1 MQTSDKNV
9 ATLVFPQEYMHYL
22 NSVAGVS
29 TQQIH
34 YLKRRFVSKSGWEMV
49 QIPMTDCAGIAY
61 KTDIPLTRIIFG
73 GLLALIILGVLIG
86 LGLYWDDLEPGQR
99 VPIGAIALAGVYAIR
114 LLLGARRHSLVFRLH
129 DGSKLKWS
137 SRAGEFKTMK
147 PMVDDVVAFAE
158 STARLQK

>member
-1 MQTSDKNV
+1 MEPTDKNI

-34 YLKRRFVSKSGWEMV
+34 FLKRRFVSKSGWEMV
-49 QIPMTDCAGIAY
+49 HIPMSDCTGITY
-61 KTDIPLTRIIFG
+61 KTDIPLTRVLFG
-73 GLLALIILGVLIG
+73 GVLAVIIVGVLIG
-86 LGLYWDDLEPGQR
+86 LGIYWNDLEPGQR
-99 VPIGAIALAGVYAIR
+99 VPIGAIALAGIYAIR
-114 LLLGARRHSLVFRLH
+114 LLLGARRHSLTFRLH

-158 STARLQK
+158 SSARLQK